1 MIEIIIERWTNP
13 GGATDFRWSVW
24 RDGHRIQMGPDVHS
38 SAEAGEREALE
49 FCRRSLGCEPDKVTR
64 L

>member
-1 MIEIIIERWTNP
+1 MIGIIIERWTNA

-24 RDGHRIQMGPDVHS
+24 RDGHRIQMGPNVHS

-49 FCRRSLGCEPDKVTR
+49 FCRRGLGCEPDKLTR